1 MTTVAFR
8 SGVLAFDSK
17 ITEDTLI
24 CGKSA
29 KGRAYKNYLAAAC
42 GDMQDIQAFLD
53 WVGTGFKEEE
63 KRKFGLADREVKI
76 SGIVVDR
83 KMNVYLF
90 DDRLYPY
97 PMEAPF
103 YAFGSGAHI
112 AIGAMAHGASAYK
125 AVKIASQH
133 DANTG
138 GDIKLLTFR
147 KRKAKV
153 NANTSTK

>member
-1 MTTVAFR
+1 MTTVTFR

-42 GDMQDIQAFLD
+42 GSMQDIQAFLD
-53 WVGTGFKEEE
+53 WVGAGFKEED
-63 KRKFGLADREVKI
+63 KKKFGLDAREVEI

-83 KMNVYLF
+83 KMNVLLF
-90 DDRLYPY
+90 DNRLYPY
-97 PMEAPF
+97 PLEAPF
-103 YAFGSGAHI
+103 YAFGSGAHL

-125 AVKIASQH
+125 AVKIASQY

-147 KRKAKV
+147 KRKAKA
-153 NANTSTK
+153 NALTPTK